1 MHSEELK
8 NTLGLAIQ
16 IGKLASDQSVLKFFE
31 LIDFEKVRDLRD
43 LTQVVNQY
51 GLLKGNISET
61 DFFDC

>member
-31 LIDFEKVRDLRD
+31 LIDFDVIRDIRD
-43 LTQVVNQY
+43 
-51 GLLKGNISET
+51 
-61 DFFDC
+61 